1 MTLRLARGTPWFVGV
16 LWLLPV
22 VVRGAP
28 ARLATAALAA
38 GTTWFFRDPDR
49 SPDSDGLVAAAD
61 GVIRSVEAD
70 EPDRQTLSTYLDLL
84 DVHVTRAPCDAVV
97 MEQTYRPGHHHRAS
111 SRTAHTNERLQWRL
125 ATEHGEIVLT
135 QYAGAVA
142 RRIVAYCSVG
152 DRVRR
157 GQRIGL
163 IRFGSRVD
171 LTFPEQLRVTVRVGN
186 RLRGGA
192 TVVATTTEPV

>member
-22 VVRGAP
+22 VVRPAP
-28 ARLATAALAA
+28 ARLAAAALAA

-49 SPDSDGLVAAAD
+49 SPDSDGLVDAAD
-61 GVIRSVEAD
+61 GVVRSVEAD
-70 EPDRQTLSTYLDLL
+70 RPDRQTVSTYLDLL

-97 MEQTYRPGHHHRAS
+97 MEQTYRPGRHHRAS
-111 SRTAHTNERLQWRL
+111 SRAAHTNERLQWRL

-142 RRIVAYCSVG
+142 RRIVAYRSVG

-171 LTFPEQLRVTVRVGN
+171 LTFPQQLRVTVGVGN

-192 TVVATTTEPV
+192 TVVATTTEPA

>member
-22 VVRGAP
+22 VVRPVP
-28 ARLATAALAA
+28 ARLAAAALAA

-61 GVIRSVEAD
+61 GVVRSVEAD
-70 EPDRQTLSTYLDLL
+70 EPDRQTVSTYLDLL

-97 MEQTYRPGHHHRAS
+97 TEQTYRPGRHHRAS

-142 RRIVAYCSVG
+142 RRIVAYQSVG

-171 LTFPEQLRVTVRVGN
+171 LTFPKEFRVTVRVGN
-186 RLRGGA
+186 RLLGGA
-192 TVVATTTEPV
+192 TVVATTTEPA

>member
-22 VVRGAP
+22 VVRPAP

-49 SPDSDGLVAAAD
+49 WPASDGLVAAAD
-61 GVIRSVEAD
+61 GVVRSVEAD
-70 EPDRQTLSTYLDLL
+70 RPDRQTVSTYLDLL

-97 MEQTYRPGHHHRAS
+97 MELTYRPGRHHRAS
-111 SRTAHTNERLQWRL
+111 SHTAHTNERLQWRL
-125 ATEHGEIVLT
+125 ATEYGEIVLT
-135 QYAGAVA
+135 QYAGAAA
-142 RRIVAYCSVG
+142 RRIVAYRSVG

-157 GQRIGL
+157 GERIGL

-171 LTFPEQLRVTVRVGN
+171 VTFPEQLRVTVRVGS